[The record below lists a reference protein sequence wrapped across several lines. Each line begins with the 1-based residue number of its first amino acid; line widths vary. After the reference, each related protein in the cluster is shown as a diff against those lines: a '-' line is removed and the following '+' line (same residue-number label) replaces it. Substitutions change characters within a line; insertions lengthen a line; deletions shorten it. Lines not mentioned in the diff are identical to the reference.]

1 MVAWDLSY
9 YLTLVKEKQHANVEI
24 SRIVKNFFNC
34 HRTKQSFV
42 RVEVVVWH
50 GHFRSPIYYA

>member
-9 YLTLVKEKQHANVEI
+9 YLTLVKEKQHANVEN

-34 HRTKQSFV
+34 HRTKQTFCT
-42 RVEVVVWH
+42 R
-50 GHFRSPIYYA
+50 